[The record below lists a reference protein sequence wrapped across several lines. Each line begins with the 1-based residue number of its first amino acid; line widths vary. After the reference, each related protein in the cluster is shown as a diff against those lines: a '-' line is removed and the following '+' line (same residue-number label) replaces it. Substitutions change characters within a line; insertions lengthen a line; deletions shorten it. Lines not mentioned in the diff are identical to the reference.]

1 MTLSTARTWLCEA
14 DDGVDISIYVQ
25 PGAKV
30 TELAGEHDGALKLRI
45 HAPPVD
51 GKANAAVI
59 AYLALKLA
67 VPKSQIALISGDKNR
82 RKRLRVLG
90 VSVTFALE
98 KLGITL
104 S

>member
-1 MTLSTARTWLCEA
+1 MSPAWLTEVK
-14 DDGVDISIYVQ
+14 DGVELTIYVQ
-25 PGAKV
+25 PGARA

-59 AYLALKLA
+59 AFLNLKFGIA
-67 VPKSQIALISGDKNR
+67 RSQIELVSGDKNR
-82 RKRLRVLG
+82 RKRLLVRG
-90 VSVTFALE
+90 ISAQFARE
-98 KLGITL
+98 KLQAAF